1 MRKLILACL
10 IGAIVVLLA
19 GAWIAGGQLTAAAP
33 ATVGDPPTDLNVRPV
48 QFPSQS
54 GATIHGWFIPGQKG
68 AGAVVLMHGVRANRL
83 SMVDRARFLSHAGYS
98 ILLFDFQAHGESD
111 GRQITMGYLESR
123 DAEAAVEFLKA
134 NAPQENIGVI
144 GVSMGGAATL
154 LASPPLPVKA
164 MVLELVY
171 PTIEEAIGDRLALR
185 MGAWASHLTPLVSLQ
200 LRPRLGVTAAALRP
214 IDQVDKIDAA
224 KLFIAG
230 AEDKHTTLAESQ
242 KMFAAANNPKEFWIV
257 NGAGHVDVH
266 KVAKEEYEQR
276 VLTFF
281 ARYLRQQ

>member
-1 MRKLILACL
+1 MRKLFLACV
-10 IGAIVVLLA
+10 IAAIVIPLA
-19 GAWIAGGQLTAAAP
+19 GVWIAGAQLTAPAAE
-33 ATVGDPPTDLNVRPV
+33 TIGNPPPDLNAQPV
-48 QFPSQS
+48 QFASKS
-54 GATIHGWFIPGQKG
+54 GSTIHGWFIPGQKN
-68 AGAVVLMHGVRANRL
+68 AGAIVLMHGVRANRL
-83 SMVDRARFLSHAGYS
+83 SMVDRARFLSRAGYS
-98 ILLFDFQAHGESD
+98 TLLFDFQAHGESD
-111 GRQITMGYLESR
+111 GQQITMGYLESR
-123 DAEAAVEFLKA
+123 DAQAAVEFLRA
-134 NAPQENIGVI
+134 NAPQEATGVI

-185 MGAWASHLTPLVSLQ
+185 MGGWASHLTPILSLQ
-200 LRPRLGVTAAALRP
+200 LKPRLGITAAALRP
-214 IDQVDKIDAA
+214 IDHVNSIDAA

-230 AEDKHTTLAESQ
+230 AADKHTTQAESQ
-242 KMFAAANNPKEFWIV
+242 RMFAAASSPKEFWLV